1 MRKLWAVAVVAM
13 LVAACGCGDE
23 ETVVRITD
31 PPEIDHSAI
40 NEYVQIAETNVGP
53 DGLMVTMSGT
63 AKVDMGKGLPLR
75 VDRFKDGTMLDTVTS
90 RIVQARQPEI
100 PEGFATPDAGPPPP
114 AMASAG
120 PPPIP
125 LIAAGDPVTISI
137 DATTIGAKI
146 SKLVVKPGQ

>member
-53 DGLMVTMSGT
+53 DGLTVTMSGT
-63 AKVDMGKGLPLR
+63 AKVDMGKGLRLK
-75 VDRFKDGTMLDTVTS
+75 VDRFKDGTMLDTVSS
-90 RIVQARQPEI
+90 RIVQAKQPEV
-100 PEGFATPDAGPPPP
+100 PEGFAAPDAGPPPP

-125 LIAAGDPVTISI
+125 PIAAGDPVTISI
-137 DATTIGAKI
+137 DATTIDAEI